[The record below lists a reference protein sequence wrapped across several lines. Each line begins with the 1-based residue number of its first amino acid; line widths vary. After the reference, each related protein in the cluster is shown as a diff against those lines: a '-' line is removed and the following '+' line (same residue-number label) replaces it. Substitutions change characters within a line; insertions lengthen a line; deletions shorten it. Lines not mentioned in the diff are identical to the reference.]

1 MSNAHVAQGTPR
13 ATAPPPVH
21 PMDPARGERLSPQ
34 FAALLCWAIGRP
46 AITGVAVSGAC
57 VYATTTN
64 DPCFNAL
71 IGAWDDVEANLRG
84 WGTACRADPAA
95 VDGLVDTV
103 HRGTHERPRRSAARL
118 RPPP

>member
-1 MSNAHVAQGTPR
+1 MPDTRIADGTTCVAP
-13 ATAPPPVH
+13 PPPVH
-21 PMDPARGERLSPQ
+21 PMDPAKGECLSPQ

-46 AITGVAVSGAC
+46 AMTDPTITGVAVSGTC
-57 VYATTTN
+57 VYAATTD

-84 WGTACRADPAA
+84 WGTACRAGPAA

-103 HRGTHERPRRSAARL
+103 HRGTP
-118 RPPP
+118 